1 MSHRIVI
8 LGGGTG
14 GTIMANRLRRVFD
27 RDAAEIIVVDRD
39 DSHVYQPGLLFVPFG
54 LAQPRRDSFDRDVL
68 SCTTTSSSRQAEVD
82 RGGRQAEAVRLSD
95 GQSIGLRRADRR
107 LRALSCCPRRPRA

>member
-14 GTIMANRLRRVFD
+14 GTIMANRLRHVYD
-27 RDAAEIIVVDRD
+27 RDAAEIIVVDSD

-54 LAQPRRDSFDRDVL
+54 LAQP
-68 SCTTTSSSRQAEVD
+68 
-82 RGGRQAEAVRLSD
+82 
-95 GQSIGLRRADRR
+95 
-107 LRALSCCPRRPRA
+107 PRARSIATCSAARRHRVPAG